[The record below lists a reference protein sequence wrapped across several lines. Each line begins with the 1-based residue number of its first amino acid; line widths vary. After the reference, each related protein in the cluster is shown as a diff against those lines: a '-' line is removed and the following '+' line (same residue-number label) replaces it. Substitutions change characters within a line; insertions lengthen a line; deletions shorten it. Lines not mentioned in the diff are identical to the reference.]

1 MQTTITSLSD
11 YLQRDSN
18 ALAQSSFTCPYC
30 GRNHTVPFG
39 PMLARRG
46 LVAELPEVAGQILGR
61 SPRKVQVVYDHAIE
75 EIIQQAVLRPLGQSG
90 LPITNLALG
99 HKGLLLDS
107 ELPMADEV
115 SELVQPDA
123 DILIG
128 AGSGV
133 IADLTKW
140 IATRRNLPYILAGT
154 APSMNA
160 YTSITAT
167 ITENDVKTSRMLT
180 PANAVLMD
188 VDIQVDAPM
197 PMLHAG
203 MGDLAARAI
212 CNADW
217 KLSHLVQGTYFC
229 PLPYEMTAQNQD
241 AYLGA
246 AEGIA
251 ARDPQA
257 IQLLSEAILKSG
269 LSMTV
274 LEGETSPSSGAEH
287 IISHFWDLLTHTRHL
302 PKNLHGTQ
310 VGVGTVMMTAF
321 YTVMR
326 KMDPGKID
334 PRQVVR
340 RREPLE
346 KLLAENSERY
356 GKAGPLFNEVVRS
369 KYLSDE
375 SLIQRIQWAQANW
388 DRLWSELDP
397 YVPTLDEIRAPLRR
411 AGMPLTLASVQR
423 SRQDA
428 LEAMIKGPQYRSRY
442 TLLDLAWEM
451 GLLPEAAEAA
461 LDLAGV
467 LDEK

>member
-1 MQTTITSLSD
+1 MQTTITSLSN

-217 KLSHLVQGTYFC
+217 KLSQLVHGTYFC

-269 LSMTV
+269 LSM
-274 LEGETSPSSGAEH
+274 
-287 IISHFWDLLTHTRHL
+287 
-302 PKNLHGTQ
+302 
-310 VGVGTVMMTAF
+310 
-321 YTVMR
+321 
-326 KMDPGKID
+326 
-334 PRQVVR
+334 
-340 RREPLE
+340 
-346 KLLAENSERY
+346 
-356 GKAGPLFNEVVRS
+356 
-369 KYLSDE
+369 
-375 SLIQRIQWAQANW
+375 
-388 DRLWSELDP
+388 
-397 YVPTLDEIRAPLRR
+397 
-411 AGMPLTLASVQR
+411 
-423 SRQDA
+423 
-428 LEAMIKGPQYRSRY
+428 
-442 TLLDLAWEM
+442 
-451 GLLPEAAEAA
+451 
-461 LDLAGV
+461 
-467 LDEK
+467 